1 MSCAIK
7 KTVGMGRGENDGIFI
22 SERQSLVLTDTDE
35 LLSLKKV
42 VGLRAMALHEDV
54 LCLKEG
60 KKNSVGKEIS
70 KTDIDLDVKVLN
82 ALSGALRAINT

>member
-1 MSCAIK
+1 MRRVEYLSQK
-7 KTVGMGRGENDGIFI
+7 DKVM
-22 SERQSLVLTDTDE
+22 VLTDTDE

-42 VGLRAMALHEDV
+42 VGLRVMALHEDV

-60 KKNSVGKEIS
+60 KKNSMGKEIS

>member
-1 MSCAIK
+1 
-7 KTVGMGRGENDGIFI
+7 
-22 SERQSLVLTDTDE
+22 
-35 LLSLKKV
+35 
-42 VGLRAMALHEDV
+42 MALHEDV